1 MGKKATVAEKKQ
13 RIRYVYEALLSDY
26 NRADII
32 QHAAKKWGVQTRM
45 ADGYIAEATAII
57 KQEVEQQQAEG
68 FVKHLA
74 RRRFYRNKA
83 IVGNDLRL
91 ALEIDRDEAKLLGLY
106 PSDKIEHTWR
116 DNLPEDWD
124 PEEVKK
130 QFVDLMKLSA
140 LNNDDQ
146 SS

>member
-1 MGKKATVAEKKQ
+1 
-13 RIRYVYEALLSDY
+13 
-26 NRADII
+26 
-32 QHAAKKWGVQTRM
+32 M